1 MSRPHAFNEYRFAC
15 RYLPCRARDAHPA
28 PLRVRYQPLSQPSD
42 GMARAATEI
51 ALRPRWRSHIPGV
64 RLQYIVRAWT
74 IIYRTLTLPL
84 TRRLPIICARC
95 GPSFKGFIG
104 TANGTDCSQTYD
116 CATKQAQVH
125 GDSRQTGPKANCGT
139 DKSSAIVL
147 GKCSPA
153 CTSAVGRATPQ
164 SAMNGSRRKFQLK
177 WKTTMQLSHIEALPR
192 QRASGKR
199 AVRPC

>member
-84 TRRLPIICARC
+84 TRRLPVICARC

-116 CATKQAQVH
+116 CATKTGPSSWRFSTDWTQGQLWNRQEF
-125 GDSRQTGPKANCGT
+125 GDSSWEMFARMYERRRKGYASIGYERVPPQIPVEVENNNATEPHR
-139 DKSSAIVL
+139 SSA
-147 GKCSPA
+147 
-153 CTSAVGRATPQ
+153 TSEG
-164 SAMNGSRRKFQLK
+164 
-177 WKTTMQLSHIEALPR
+177 
-192 QRASGKR
+192 
-199 AVRPC
+199 